1 MASGDRLSVSD
12 GGQTSPSSPAPTT
25 NRRAIAVRHS
35 LTRRCRVRSCPPA
48 EWHRRLVLQPL
59 EQRLG
64 RRIGLLVEPLL
75 NPRPDGFNW
84 VLASAIASWPAG
96 SLVMGR
102 PHFTIAPHRRKTG
115 DETAQLRGGASR
127 FGVGDT
133 DFQLREHALC
143 FSNFPQQSHRVQCRR
158 SCSLHSSETSF
169 RSKRRSHGVAGGWY
183 FLITFAPS
191 RVFEI
196 NLRKAGRSLR
206 IAARRRT
213 VCLTPLPS
221 ARPPAFHSPPFAGS
235 PRRSS
240 VQSTLDHFSCT
251 RDIW

>member
-75 NPRPDGFNW
+75 NPRPDGFKW
-84 VLASAIASWPAG
+84 VHASAIASWPAG
-96 SLVMGR
+96 SLAMGR
-102 PHFTIAPHRRKTG
+102 THFTLAPHRRKTG
-115 DETAQLRGGASR
+115 DETTQLRGGASR

-133 DFQLREHALC
+133 NFQLRDHALC
-143 FSNFPQQSHRVQCRR
+143 FSNFPQQSHRVQCRQR
-158 SCSLHSSETSF
+158 LPELFLALVSGVNYFF
-169 RSKRRSHGVAGGWY
+169 R
-183 FLITFAPS
+183 
-191 RVFEI
+191 RVD
-196 NLRKAGRSLR
+196 
-206 IAARRRT
+206 
-213 VCLTPLPS
+213 
-221 ARPPAFHSPPFAGS
+221 
-235 PRRSS
+235 SS
-240 VQSTLDHFSCT
+240 VLLPDMARCLMKKCYPSLWKGQVAD
-251 RDIW
+251 

>member
-133 DFQLREHALC
+133 DFQLREHSLC

-183 FLITFAPS
+183 FLIIFAPS
-191 RVFEI
+191 WVFEI
-196 NLRKAGRSLR
+196 NLKEGWKKFTNSRAEANSLFNT
-206 IAARRRT
+206 AA
-213 VCLTPLPS
+213 VCAPS
-221 ARPPAFHSPPFAGS
+221 NLHSPPFAGS
-235 PRRSS
+235 PRAFFCSI
-240 VQSTLDHFSCT
+240 HA
-251 RDIW
+251 